1 MPGSVKVRVLSAR
14 NLPIMDRS
22 TLSTDAFVEICIGST
37 TYKTDVI
44 RRSLNPSWNSDWFY
58 FELDDRALQEEVLLL
73 NAHDTIGRVY
83 FDLNPLLSRG
93 QSRSL
98 RIRGEISLT
107 IRVDVFL
114 DTSRYHQSSIGVRF
128 FYSCGV
134 PNGYT
139 IDFLIGFIQE
149 LVMNDDPEHQWIE
162 KIRTSRASNEAR
174 QRLFS
179 RLSGELQRKMGV
191 KVLNL
196 GGNSVIGYQLHFDLE
211 GETGVVVRGIG
222 TAVRL
227 HKLIP
232 TRSPPT
238 SPVST
243 ASKTYGSAEVKTG
256 PSIEFS
262 ESPTLVEWELPTKG
276 PAIAGN
282 IEETLGLG
290 EFPFLTISQ
299 PIPGMIRHFGSIV
312 AAKSVNLMDK
322 NTPAGIQ
329 FRDAWWLELRTE
341 IVQHMHSLHCTA
353 VMGYREECTIYED
366 VCILSNYGTAV
377 VLDGQF
383 VRPFD
388 RSSVR
393 GTMRPV
399 GTQDLAA
406 ECDLE
411 VEETTAVDSVTP
423 IRSFPF
429 SAVSP
434 CSSESRTKPK
444 VFPPYLPLDTTH
456 LKSSGALHSSHSK
469 QQPRIVPSS
478 NCSLCHMP
486 RQSDAV
492 PQMSLLEPTS
502 SSLCEICKAAFV
514 PGLLL
519 SSIDFPLDFPVT
531 GRPSLIQARICRTK
545 KELKNEMAANEL
557 SELLPFMEYELHYRL
572 MQKLRLRG
580 MNALFGLR
588 FSITVGECFIAA
600 IATGTGVFA
609 SALPS
614 PPLPRVY
621 SLNLSNAS
629 SEDLLRARLRKRV
642 KDYVQKSRQ
651 MFCLADVHVRRR
663 SKSVESGQSTVDD
676 VEFVLGTGTWKLL
689 DKPPATAGISEDLV
703 STEPQEPTYG
713 TVFLETAEPE
723 PEELT
728 SLLNDPLPPSGLL
741 LTTTES
747 IPNCR
752 LDADLHSDLIDLNK
766 TIVVGCSSFASAH
779 PTSDG
784 VMTLSH
790 TESNWIPIHSFT
802 RLHEEKLTLPDSFI
816 ESTGFLPA
824 AVLSTQHTDSRHVIS
839 TGDSIS
845 AGSKRGTSSQLSGS
859 ALTTSSPNLHMISTR
874 HGSSV
879 SVTQLGNLHNWH
891 HMSAS
896 RARVEQVANDH
907 SGLGHRLSDVLRD
920 FNQLTWFRFRHLL
933 PCALTALDFRLIL
946 TDDDHVQIL
955 ATGMVSVLATSSSA
969 PGSGH
974 VRLPSST
981 SLAKA
986 IHEPSTIYDH
996 NENIDNVTGTPNKHS
1011 PPSHSPPWE
1020 PGDLSGCLLTPL
1032 SSVANTCVDAYLGNL
1047 DFFFIRETNDLRE
1060 AGGICGFLHS
1070 SLAEVQAVVG
1080 AHTSS
1085 LGGNALLSYHLSE
1098 VLVLRPP
1105 SRNQA
1110 QCLLNVCGDMA
1121 KISYIK
1127 SV

>member
-1 MPGSVKVRVLSAR
+1 MSVRTCR
-14 NLPIMDRS
+14 
-22 TLSTDAFVEICIGST
+22 
-37 TYKTDVI
+37 
-44 RRSLNPSWNSDWFY
+44 
-58 FELDDRALQEEVLLL
+58 
-73 NAHDTIGRVY
+73 
-83 FDLNPLLSRG
+83 
-93 QSRSL
+93 
-98 RIRGEISLT
+98 
-107 IRVDVFL
+107 
-114 DTSRYHQSSIGVRF
+114 
-128 FYSCGV
+128 
-134 PNGYT
+134 
-139 IDFLIGFIQE
+139 
-149 LVMNDDPEHQWIE
+149 
-162 KIRTSRASNEAR
+162 KI
-174 QRLFS
+174 
-179 RLSGELQRKMGV
+179 
-191 KVLNL
+191 
-196 GGNSVIGYQLHFDLE
+196 
-211 GETGVVVRGIG
+211 
-222 TAVRL
+222 
-227 HKLIP
+227 
-232 TRSPPT
+232 
-238 SPVST
+238 
-243 ASKTYGSAEVKTG
+243 YGSAEVKTG
-256 PSIEFS
+256 SPIEFS
-262 ESPTLVEWELPTKG
+262 ESPTLVEWELPNKG
-276 PAIAGN
+276 PVIAGN

-299 PIPGMIRHFGSIV
+299 PVPGMIRHFGSIV

-377 VLDGQF
+377 VLDTQF
-383 VRPFD
+383 VRPLN
-388 RSSVR
+388 RNNVHE
-393 GTMRPV
+393 TMKPI
-399 GTQDLAA
+399 GTQDLATVNPS

-411 VEETTAVDSVTP
+411 VEETTAVDSFTSLQSCP
-423 IRSFPF
+423 S
-429 SAVSP
+429 SAGFL
-434 CSSESRTKPK
+434 SSQESKTKSK
-444 VFPPYLPLDTTH
+444 ALASCLPSDTTH

-469 QQPRIVPSS
+469 PQSRIVPSS

-486 RQSDAV
+486 QQSDSV
-492 PQMSLLEPTS
+492 PQTSLLEPIS

-519 SSIDFPLDFPVT
+519 SSIDFPVDFPIT

-545 KELKNEMAANEL
+545 KEVKNEMAANEL

-572 MQKLRLRG
+572 MQKLRVSFVFKSDKLANLLPFQLRG

-588 FSITVGECFIAA
+588 FSITVGECFVAA

-621 SLNLSNAS
+621 PLNLSNAS
-629 SEDLLRARLRKRV
+629 SEDLLLRARLQKRV

-651 MFCLADVHVRRR
+651 MFCLTDVHVVRQR
-663 SKSVESGQSTVDD
+663 SKSVESDQSTIDD

-689 DKPPATAGISEDLV
+689 DRPPATVGISEDLV
-703 STEPQEPTYG
+703 STEPEKSTYG

-723 PEELT
+723 PEELIF
-728 SLLNDPLPPSGLL
+728 LLNDPLPPSGLL

-752 LDADLHSDLIDLNK
+752 LDADLYSDLIDSHK
-766 TIVVGCSSFASAH
+766 TTLVGCPSFASDH
-779 PTSDG
+779 PTSDS
-784 VMTLSH
+784 VMTVNYMDL
-790 TESNWIPIHSFT
+790 NWLPIHSFT

-816 ESTGFLPA
+816 ERTGILPA
-824 AVLSTQHTDSRHVIS
+824 AVLSTPHTDSRHVIS

-845 AGSKRGTSSQLSGS
+845 AGSKHGTSSQLSGS
-859 ALTTSSPNLHMISTR
+859 TLTTSSPNLHVVPIR

-879 SVTQLGNLHNWH
+879 SVVQLGNLPNWPH
-891 HMSAS
+891 TPTN
-896 RARVEQVANDH
+896 RARTDHVATDQL
-907 SGLGHRLSDVLRD
+907 GLGYRLSDVLRE
-920 FNQLTWFRFRHLL
+920 FNQLTWFRFRHLV

-955 ATGMVSVLATSSSA
+955 ATGMVSVLAASSSA
-969 PGSGH
+969 PGSEH
-974 VRLPSST
+974 VRLPNST
-981 SLAKA
+981 SLAES
-986 IHEPSTIYDH
+986 IHEPSVTDDHVWGFEIEDVTKTNHKIY
-996 NENIDNVTGTPNKHS
+996 NVTGTPNKHS
-1011 PPSHSPPWE
+1011 PPPRNPPSE
-1020 PGDLSGCLLTPL
+1020 LGDLLFGCLLTPL

-1127 SV
+1127 PV

>member
-1 MPGSVKVRVLSAR
+1 MLRDMYCTVLFC
-14 NLPIMDRS
+14 PI
-22 TLSTDAFVEICIGST
+22 
-37 TYKTDVI
+37 
-44 RRSLNPSWNSDWFY
+44 
-58 FELDDRALQEEVLLL
+58 Q
-73 NAHDTIGRVY
+73 
-83 FDLNPLLSRG
+83 
-93 QSRSL
+93 
-98 RIRGEISLT
+98 
-107 IRVDVFL
+107 
-114 DTSRYHQSSIGVRF
+114 
-128 FYSCGV
+128 
-134 PNGYT
+134 
-139 IDFLIGFIQE
+139 
-149 LVMNDDPEHQWIE
+149 
-162 KIRTSRASNEAR
+162 
-174 QRLFS
+174 
-179 RLSGELQRKMGV
+179 
-191 KVLNL
+191 
-196 GGNSVIGYQLHFDLE
+196 
-211 GETGVVVRGIG
+211 
-222 TAVRL
+222 
-227 HKLIP
+227 
-232 TRSPPT
+232 
-238 SPVST
+238 
-243 ASKTYGSAEVKTG
+243 
-256 PSIEFS
+256 
-262 ESPTLVEWELPTKG
+262 
-276 PAIAGN
+276 
-282 IEETLGLG
+282 

-377 VLDGQF
+377 VLDTQF
-383 VRPFD
+383 VRPLD

-411 VEETTAVDSVTP
+411 VEETTAVDSVTS
-423 IRSFPF
+423 IRSFP
-429 SAVSP
+429 SLTVPP
-434 CSSESRTKPK
+434 CSPESRTKPK
-444 VFPPYLPLDTTH
+444 VFPPCLPSDTTH

-469 QQPRIVPSS
+469 QQSRIVPS
-478 NCSLCHMP
+478 
-486 RQSDAV
+486 
-492 PQMSLLEPTS
+492 
-502 SSLCEICKAAFV
+502 
-514 PGLLL
+514 
-519 SSIDFPLDFPVT
+519 
-531 GRPSLIQARICRTK
+531 ICRTK

-572 MQKLRLRG
+572 MQKLRVSFAFKSDQLANVLPFQLRG

-621 SLNLSNAS
+621 PLNLSNAS

-651 MFCLADVHVRRR
+651 MFCLANVHVRRR

-689 DKPPATAGISEDLV
+689 DKPPATVGISEDLV
-703 STEPQEPTYG
+703 SAEPQEPTYG

-747 IPNCR
+747 IPSCR
-752 LDADLHSDLIDLNK
+752 LDADLHSDLIDLRK
-766 TIVVGCSSFASAH
+766 TVVVGCPSFASAH

-784 VMTLSH
+784 AVTLSH
-790 TESNWIPIHSFT
+790 TDLNWIPIHSFT

-879 SVTQLGNLHNWH
+879 SVTHLGNLHNWH
-891 HMSAS
+891 HISAS

-955 ATGMVSVLATSSSA
+955 ATGMVSVLAASSSA

-974 VRLPSST
+974 VRLPSSS
-981 SLAKA
+981 SLANA
-986 IHEPSTIYDH
+986 IYEPSATYNH
-996 NENIDNVTGTPNKHS
+996 NQKIDNVTGTPNKHS
-1011 PPSHSPPWE
+1011 PPSHSLPSE
-1020 PGDLSGCLLTPL
+1020 PDDLSGCLLTPL
-1032 SSVANTCVDAYLGNL
+1032 SSVANTCVDTYLGNL

>member
-22 TLSTDAFVEICIGST
+22 TLSTDAFVEVVLICVNYFQICIGST
-37 TYKTDVI
+37 THKTDVI

-83 FDLNPLLSRG
+83 FDLNPLLNRG

-98 RIRGEISLT
+98 NGWFPIYDTMHGIRGEISLT

-134 PNGYT
+134 PNGYA

-179 RLSGELQRKMGV
+179 RLSGELQRKMGL

-227 HKLIP
+227 RKLLP

-238 SPVST
+238 SPVPT
-243 ASKTYGSAEVKTG
+243 ASKIYGSAEVKTG
-256 PSIEFS
+256 SPIEFS
-262 ESPTLVEWELPTKG
+262 ESPTLVEWELPNKG
-276 PAIAGN
+276 PVIAGN

-299 PIPGMIRHFGSIV
+299 PVPGMIRHFGSIV

-377 VLDGQF
+377 VLDTQF
-383 VRPFD
+383 VRPLD
-388 RSSVR
+388 RNSVR
-393 GTMRPV
+393 ETMKPV
-399 GTQDLAA
+399 GTQDHAA

-411 VEETTAVDSVTP
+411 VEETTVVDSFTSLQ
-423 IRSFPF
+423 SFSS
-429 SAVSP
+429 SAVFP
-434 CSSESRTKPK
+434 CSRESRTKPK
-444 VFPPYLPLDTTH
+444 VFAPCLPSDTTH
-456 LKSSGALHSSHSK
+456 LKSSGALHSFHRKPQSG
-469 QQPRIVPSS
+469 IVPSS

-486 RQSDAV
+486 QQSDSA
-492 PQMSLLEPTS
+492 PQTSLLEPIS

-519 SSIDFPLDFPVT
+519 SSIDFPVDFPIT

-545 KELKNEMAANEL
+545 KEVKNEMAANEL

-588 FSITVGECFIAA
+588 FSITVGECFVAA

-621 SLNLSNAS
+621 PLNLSNAS
-629 SEDLLRARLRKRV
+629 SEDLLLRARLQKKV

-651 MFCLADVHVRRR
+651 MFCLTDVDPELRYENANHPTVLSIYTAYIRVKTQGISQIARNLYSERDGTAFERKHVVRQR

-676 VEFVLGTGTWKLL
+676 VEFVLDTGTWKLL
-689 DKPPATAGISEDLV
+689 DRPPATVGILEDLV
-703 STEPQEPTYG
+703 STEPEKSTYG

-723 PEELT
+723 PEELIF
-728 SLLNDPLPPSGLL
+728 LLNDPLPPSGLL

-747 IPNCR
+747 IPSCK
-752 LDADLHSDLIDLNK
+752 LDADFYSDSIDSRK
-766 TIVVGCSSFASAH
+766 TIVVGCPSFASAH
-779 PTSDG
+779 PTSDS
-784 VMTLSH
+784 VTTLNY
-790 TESNWIPIHSFT
+790 TDLNWIPIHSFT

-816 ESTGFLPA
+816 ERTGVLPA
-824 AVLSTQHTDSRHVIS
+824 AVLSTQHTNSRHLIS

-845 AGSKRGTSSQLSGS
+845 ASSKRGTSSQLSGS
-859 ALTTSSPNLHMISTR
+859 TLTTSSPNLHMVPTR

-879 SVTQLGNLHNWH
+879 SVVQLGNLHNWPH
-891 HMSAS
+891 TPTN
-896 RARVEQVANDH
+896 RARIEQVATDQL
-907 SGLGHRLSDVLRD
+907 SLAYRLSDVLRE
-920 FNQLTWFRFRHLL
+920 FNQLTWFRFRHLV
-933 PCALTALDFRLIL
+933 PCALTALDFRLLL

-955 ATGMVSVLATSSSA
+955 ATG
-969 PGSGH
+969 
-974 VRLPSST
+974 
-981 SLAKA
+981 
-986 IHEPSTIYDH
+986 
-996 NENIDNVTGTPNKHS
+996 
-1011 PPSHSPPWE
+1011 
-1020 PGDLSGCLLTPL
+1020 
-1032 SSVANTCVDAYLGNL
+1032 
-1047 DFFFIRETNDLRE
+1047 
-1060 AGGICGFLHS
+1060 
-1070 SLAEVQAVVG
+1070 
-1080 AHTSS
+1080 
-1085 LGGNALLSYHLSE
+1085 
-1098 VLVLRPP
+1098 
-1105 SRNQA
+1105 
-1110 QCLLNVCGDMA
+1110 
-1121 KISYIK
+1121 
-1127 SV
+1127 